1 MIIFIFG
8 EDTFRGSKKIKELQR
23 SFLEKK
29 GGGEDSLSFLN
40 GAEASLGEI
49 NEKASASSLFS
60 SGNKRMIIL
69 ENSFANPQ
77 LKEISEYFEGKEKKE
92 EDNVIIFSEPRVK
105 TKKKR
110 AKTQTVFLDSAGW
123 EKPLTKKQ
131 QEWLQFLKKSQF
143 SQEFALLS
151 NTQATQWARGE
162 VKARGGEISNRALEL
177 LISLVGNNLW
187 QLNGEIDKL
196 VNYKKN
202 EKEKTIEVEDVEEL
216 VEGLFDQDIFALTDA
231 ISNQSKDVAIRLL
244 EKQYFAG
251 VNEHYL
257 LNMIIRQVKILTQI
271 RQALDSG
278 HTSRKINSELGLHP
292 FVVQKGINQV
302 RKFRLDS
309 LKKALNKLVEIDY
322 FLKSGQGE
330 AKILL
335 DLFVLKI

>member
-8 EDTFRGSKKIKELQR
+8 EDTFRGSKKIKELKE
-23 SFLEKK
+23 SFLEKR

-40 GAEASLGEI
+40 GAEASLREI

-60 SGNKRMIIL
+60 SGNKRMIVL
-69 ENSFANPQ
+69 ENSFSNPQ
-77 LKEISEYFEGKEKKE
+77 LKEISDYFQEKGEKEQE
-92 EDNVIIFSEPRVK
+92 NVIVFYEPRVK
-105 TKKKR
+105 TKKKG

-123 EKPLTKKQ
+123 EKALTKKQ
-131 QEWLQFLKKSQF
+131 QDWFQFLKKSQF
-143 SQEFALLS
+143 SQEFASLS
-151 NTQATQWARGE
+151 NTQVTQWARE
-162 VKARGGEISNRALEL
+162 EIKVRGGEISNRALEL

-187 QLNGEIDKL
+187 QLNGEINKL
-196 VNYKKN
+196 ISYKRN
-202 EKEKTIEVEDVEEL
+202 NTEKIIEVEDVEEL

-244 EKQYFAG
+244 EKQYSAG

-292 FVVQKGINQV
+292 FIVQKGINQV

-322 FLKSGQGE
+322 LLKTGQTE
-330 AKILL
+330 AKTML